1 MGWGMANESCGTLL
15 CPMCETPGEVR
26 RYKNHARGK
35 MYIACECG
43 QIRPALNQSYILRN
57 GEFIAGHPLAPDAGE
72 VAAAKAAHAAKKGA
86 KTDTPSEGS
95 ESGRGSV
102 NSGEG
107 DGKPAAAAPEEPVTE
122 KPPVTE
128 PAEVAKPVNEKSPP
142 KKPVKVKVRAQA
154 QPQSKPTAPDSEPVK
169 KWGGFF

>member
-43 QIRPALNQSYILRN
+43 QIRPAMNQSYILRN
-57 GEFIAGHPLAPDAGE
+57 GEFIAGHALAPDAGE
-72 VAAAKAAHAAKKGA
+72 IAGAKAAYSARKGSA
-86 KTDTPSEGS
+86 PAPAGEPVEAREKSTPAPQAP
-95 ESGRGSV
+95 
-102 NSGEG
+102 
-107 DGKPAAAAPEEPVTE
+107 KPEVVTE
-122 KPPVTE
+122 KPK
-128 PAEVAKPVNEKSPP
+128 VAKPVNEKSPP
-142 KKPVKVKVRAQA
+142 KKPVKVRAQER
-154 QPQSKPTAPDSEPVK
+154 PQVKTPTPTAPVK